1 MAKEKGCSWE
11 DADRERRKGRR
22 SRQSKAVIPRKCPLV
37 ILNAQSHQ
45 ALSMRSLFVT
55 VMLKTTT
62 TLFFCVS
69 SFDIYVI
76 PLSSFLF
83 AKWKKGIYAAW

>member
-11 DADRERRKGRR
+11 DADKERHKGRR

-45 ALSMRSLFVT
+45 ALSMRSLFRNSDVENNY
-55 VMLKTTT
+55 
-62 TLFFCVS
+62 
-69 SFDIYVI
+69 YVI
-76 PLSSFLF
+76 FLCVL
-83 AKWKKGIYAAW
+83 I